1 VNGEEEV
8 MEEVEEGGAEEEEEA
23 VPCGGGSQTTRGRGR
38 GRSSVNR
45 PLAERGRPRLDSSKR
60 KDRGVEGEEEE
71 NMLPP
76 AKH

>member
-1 VNGEEEV
+1 LLPFSFQLCPIVV
-8 MEEVEEGGAEEEEEA
+8 F
-23 VPCGGGSQTTRGRGR
+23 SLI
-38 GRSSVNR
+38 VNR